1 MGTERVALDPETEQT
16 RHSALAAHA
25 RAASAALTT
34 EVPGDGMRPELAAL
48 VNAAFGRTHEG
59 LHALAAH
66 CENGAAAAQAFRAVE
81 TSNTEAVEG
90 LNSEIP
96 KLA

>member
-1 MGTERVALDPETEQT
+1 MGAERVALDPETEQT
-16 RHSALAAHA
+16 RHSALAEHA
-25 RAASAALTT
+25 RAASAALAR

-66 CENGAAAAQAFRAVE
+66 CDAAHQAATAFRAVE
-81 TSNTEAVEG
+81 TANTESVEG
-90 LNSEIP
+90 LGGEVP
-96 KLA
+96 GL